1 MSRLSPRRFSRHVP
15 RSLASLA
22 LALAALAAGGAVQ
35 AQSREAEPGR
45 MPPNTTAPA
54 AGPGD
59 VAWLEG
65 LRFHTWRGAHWL
77 ARSINGWFGDK
88 PFEPQGRV
96 SGYVRVGT
104 LWEQHAGTK
113 FNLRFRLSA
122 DLPNLES
129 RAYAFV
135 GQENKQE
142 LVTDQPDL
150 FTREQLLL
158 REARR
163 EDQSFFAGLGWR
175 ARSNVD
181 FRLGFRGGLKPY
193 AQVRYQ
199 SRWQLSERDSLHFR
213 ESLFW
218 SSRHSLGSTTVLEYE
233 RQLRPALLL
242 RWSNVGTITRRGG
255 SFDWQSSLG
264 LIRALPGLRTLT
276 AEALVQGRPSEVAI
290 SNYGLRTT
298 WEQPI
303 YKDWLLGKL
312 TLGHFWPK
320 DKDHLARKRSW
331 AVGLS
336 AEMRF

>member
-88 PFEPQGRV
+88 SFEPQGRV

-142 LVTDQPDL
+142 LGESHLPQPPQRPRSP
-150 FTREQLLL
+150 TQIGRASCRE
-158 REARR
+158 R
-163 EDQSFFAGLGWR
+163 
-175 ARSNVD
+175 V
-181 FRLGFRGGLKPY
+181 
-193 AQVRYQ
+193 
-199 SRWQLSERDSLHFR
+199 
-213 ESLFW
+213 
-218 SSRHSLGSTTVLEYE
+218 
-233 RQLRPALLL
+233 
-242 RWSNVGTITRRGG
+242 
-255 SFDWQSSLG
+255 
-264 LIRALPGLRTLT
+264 
-276 AEALVQGRPSEVAI
+276 
-290 SNYGLRTT
+290 
-298 WEQPI
+298 
-303 YKDWLLGKL
+303 
-312 TLGHFWPK
+312 
-320 DKDHLARKRSW
+320 
-331 AVGLS
+331 
-336 AEMRF
+336 